1 MPGHDEPIDLTQL
14 LQAAAGGDQRAWDA
28 VVERFKGLLWA
39 VARAH
44 RLADADAAD
53 VVQITWLRLVEHL
66 PRIREPAAVGAWLAT
81 TARRE
86 ALRALRRAGR
96 ETLPG
101 DGLDREPD
109 DRPRSGPEAA
119 VLAADRDRLLWE
131 SLERLTQRCRM
142 LLRVLMADPA
152 PSYAE
157 VGAALDMPVGS
168 IGPTRRRCLELMRRE
183 LAQVGISAGT
193 GGSI

>member
-1 MPGHDEPIDLTQL
+1 MDVAQL
-14 LQAAAGGDQRAWDA
+14 LDAAAGSDQRAWEA
-28 VVERFKGLLWA
+28 VVGRFSGLLWS

-44 RLADADAAD
+44 RLSDADAAD
-53 VVQITWLRLVEHL
+53 VVQIAWLRLVEHL

-101 DGLDREPD
+101 EDLALEPD
-109 DRPRSGPEAA
+109 DRPGGGPEAV
-119 VLAADRDRLLWE
+119 VLAADRDRLLWR
-131 SLERLTQRCRM
+131 SLDRLPQRCRM

-168 IGPTRRRCLELMRRE
+168 IGPTRSRCLEQMRRE
-183 LAQVGISAGT
+183 LARVGISAGA